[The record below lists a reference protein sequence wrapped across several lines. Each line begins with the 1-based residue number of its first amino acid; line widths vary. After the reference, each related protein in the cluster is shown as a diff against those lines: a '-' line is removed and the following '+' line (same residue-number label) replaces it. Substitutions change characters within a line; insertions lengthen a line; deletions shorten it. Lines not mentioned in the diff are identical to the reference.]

1 MARNGERGE
10 KAEEREMIEELL
22 LPPTPPSPPTAF
34 SLHSFLI
41 CCPTILEQTGLISFR

>member
-22 LPPTPPSPPTAF
+22 LPPTPPAPPHGFFPTFF
-34 SLHSFLI
+34 SHMLSYY
-41 CCPTILEQTGLISFR
+41 PGTDRPY